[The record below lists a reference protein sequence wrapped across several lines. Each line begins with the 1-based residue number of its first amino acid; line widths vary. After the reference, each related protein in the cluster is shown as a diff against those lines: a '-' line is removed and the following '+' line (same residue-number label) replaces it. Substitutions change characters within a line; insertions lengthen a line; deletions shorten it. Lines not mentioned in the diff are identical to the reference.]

1 MKIGLVSPYD
11 FSFSGGVNNHISH
24 LARYFVQWGHEVKI
38 LAPRSKKRG
47 GNYPCEIIAIG
58 RPFPISSI
66 GTVARI
72 PVSPWLPFQVAL
84 TLQRE
89 KFDILHIH
97 EPLIPLLP
105 LTVLLTSN
113 SVNVG
118 TFHAFHDTPRFYRFT
133 RYYLK
138 KLLPRLH
145 GKIAVSEPARSF
157 IARHLPSKYNII
169 PNGIDIERFSRGT
182 KRPDLNDGK
191 LNILFVGRPE
201 KRKGLD
207 YLLRA
212 YARVKSE
219 IPESRLIVVG
229 AGVRGG
235 NKYEKISAE
244 LGVKDVVYTGF
255 VPDAELPSYYRSAD
269 IFCAPAVS
277 GESFGIILLE
287 AMACGVSVIA
297 SNVPGYASVLSHGEE
312 GLLVEPG
319 NEVSLEQAIRYL
331 SQDNLLRKKM
341 SDKCQATAEHYR
353 WGYIAGQVMEY
364 YQKCLLSEKN
374 IR

>member
-24 LARYFVQWGHEVKI
+24 LAKYFVQWGHEVKI
-38 LAPRSKKRG
+38 LAPCSRKVG
-47 GNYPCEIIAIG
+47 GNHPCEIIAIG
-58 RPFPISSI
+58 RPFPFSAI

-105 LTVLLTSN
+105 LSVLLTSN
-113 SVNVG
+113 TVNIG
-118 TFHAFHDTPRFYRFT
+118 TFHAFHDTPRFYRFA
-133 RYYLK
+133 RHYLK
-138 KLLPRLH
+138 KCLPRLH
-145 GKIAVSEPARSF
+145 GKIAVSETARSF
-157 IARHLPSKYNII
+157 IAHHLPAQYDII

-182 KRPDLNDGK
+182 KRPEFNDGK

-212 YARVKSE
+212 YAKVKAE

-229 AGVRGG
+229 AGVRGR

-244 LGVKDVVYTGF
+244 LNINDIIYTGF
-255 VPDAELPSYYRSAD
+255 VPDAELSSYYQSAD
-269 IFCAPAVS
+269 IFCAPAIN

-287 AMACGVSVIA
+287 AMACGIPVIA
-297 SNVPGYASVLSHGEE
+297 SNVPGYAGVISHEE
-312 GLLVEPG
+312 DGLLVEPG
-319 NEVSLEQAIRYL
+319 NEDLLAQAIQLL

-341 SDKCQATAEHYR
+341 SDKGQAKAEHYR
-353 WGYIAGQVMEY
+353 WEYIAGQVMEY
-364 YQKCLLSEKN
+364 YYKCLLGKNN